1 RRVAPGRR
9 DPRAPPCGAA
19 RARAV
24 PRSGPAARAGRGSS
38 PPEMSSPGVRL
49 PNRTTYRPEEYG
61 GRYAGQVA
69 SPDPGKEARK
79 PHALSCARLLR
90 GARPPGGA
98 RPRHASPG
106 GAVPRPRVLGRAVR
120 HREREPGRPRLPHG
134 LVLRDRQGPG
144 WGRVQNL
151 DRGRT
156 PAGGLRRA
164 ARLPPLPVRELA
176 RGVRSRGPRE
186 SERPRLAHELRPA

>member
-120 HREREPGRPRLPHG
+120 HREREPGR
-134 LVLRDRQGPG
+134 RDCLTA
-144 WGRVQNL
+144 WYSATAKAL
-151 DRGRT
+151 
-156 PAGGLRRA
+156 AGAGCKISIA
-164 ARLPPLPVRELA
+164 V
-176 RGVRSRGPRE
+176 VH
-186 SERPRLAHELRPA
+186 RPEDF